1 MAAALVTD
9 LAARLYE
16 VCGNDM
22 RIFHDLC
29 RGGIEPIGILFSE
42 FAGSPLPPAVIMQ
55 VLSMETLRFKALCGR
70 ARRGLEAAPGRGG
83 RQRGR

>member
-42 FAGSPLPPAVIMQ
+42 LAGSPLPPAVIMQ
-55 VLSMETLRFKALCGR
+55 VLKVTVSRGSVSATLRGTRLKLNRFMKSS
-70 ARRGLEAAPGRGG
+70 
-83 RQRGR
+83 Q